1 MKKGVFIGAA
11 VFTVIVIFVGIQIGI
26 NLESARA
33 DETRQ
38 FLEDTEVLFSDARL
52 QALYYESD
60 NLTADQC
67 NNALQSNLLFN
78 DIIYEEGVK
87 LERYETSNKIIE
99 LTSERRRYG
108 LLQMQFWLNAERI
121 RNKCNFDYST
131 AAYLFKVN
139 TTDEAIRFNQ
149 RLTSALLLEIKE
161 ECGSKLML
169 SPMPFNLNL
178 ISIDALKTNHNITE
192 TPAILINDKEVIL
205 GVPEKELL
213 IQKFGC

>member
-11 VFTVIVIFVGIQIGI
+11 ILTIIIISFGIQIGI

-33 DETRQ
+33 EETRQ
-38 FLEDTEVLFSDARL
+38 FLEDAEILFSDSRL
-52 QALYYESD
+52 QALYYEND
-60 NLTADQC
+60 NLTAEQC
-67 NNALQSNLLFN
+67 RNALQSNLLFN

-87 LERYETSNKIIE
+87 LDRYENSNKIID
-99 LTSERRRYG
+99 LTSERKRYG

-131 AAYLFKVN
+131 AIYMFKVN
-139 TTDEAIRFNQ
+139 STDETIRFNQ
-149 RLTSALLLEIKE
+149 RLTSALLLEVKE

-169 SPMPFNLNL
+169 SPMPFNMNL
-178 ISIDALKTNHNITE
+178 ISIDAIKINHNITE
-192 TPAILINDKEVIL
+192 TPAIIINDEEVVF
-205 GVPEKELL
+205 GVPEKEFL